1 MDLGLSAIV
10 GLIAA
15 DPSLAVILVLVLG
28 VTAVSGATD
37 APNAVAAAVSTRCLR
52 PTQALILA
60 SVFDCIGLVLF
71 SFVSTAVAHTMF
83 AMVDFSGDTHEA
95 LHALVAAMIG
105 AILWGV
111 FCWWR
116 GIPISKS
123 HALIAGITGGAIAMN
138 GWAGVVPSEWVKV
151 LLGMAFSL
159 IAGFGLGW
167 IIVKAVKTLFASMTR
182 NKSSRI
188 LLAIQDVLAC
198 MTAFLHG
205 AQDGQKFMSIA
216 MMAVM
221 LSFGVNDYESAGF
234 PAWLMIA
241 CSLALAAGL
250 FAGGKRIIKS
260 VGMNMVKMERYQS
273 VSASA
278 STIITLF
285 IASMTGMP
293 VSTSHCST
301 SAIMG
306 VGAEKS
312 FRRVNWDLAKS
323 MVFAWVITFPACGVI
338 GFALAK
344 LFLLA

>member
-1 MDLGLSAIV
+1 MDLGLANILS
-10 GLIAA
+10 LIAA
-15 DPSLAVILVLVLG
+15 DPSLAVILVLVLL

-37 APNAVAAAVSTRCLR
+37 APNAVATAVGTRSIK
-52 PTQALILA
+52 PTTALVLA
-60 SVFDCIGLVLF
+60 SIFDCIGLVLF
-71 SFVSTAVAHTMF
+71 SFISTAVAHTMF
-83 AMVDFSGDTHEA
+83 AMVDFSGDTTLA

-105 AILWGV
+105 AIGWGV

-138 GWAGVVPSEWVKV
+138 GLSGVVPSEWVKV

-167 IIVKAVKTLFASMTR
+167 GVVKIMRTLFGSMAR
-182 NKSSRI
+182 RRSSRI
-188 LLAIQDVLAC
+188 LLVIQDILAC

-216 MMAVM
+216 MMAIM
-221 LSFGVNDYESAGF
+221 LSLGVNDYESQGF
-234 PAWLMIA
+234 PVWLMIA

-250 FAGGKRIIKS
+250 FLGGKRIIKS
-260 VGMNMVKMERYQS
+260 VGMNMVKMERYQAA
-273 VSASA
+273 SASA
-278 STIITLF
+278 STIVTLF

-312 FRRVNWDLAKS
+312 IRRVNWDLAKS

-344 LFLLA
+344 LFMLF